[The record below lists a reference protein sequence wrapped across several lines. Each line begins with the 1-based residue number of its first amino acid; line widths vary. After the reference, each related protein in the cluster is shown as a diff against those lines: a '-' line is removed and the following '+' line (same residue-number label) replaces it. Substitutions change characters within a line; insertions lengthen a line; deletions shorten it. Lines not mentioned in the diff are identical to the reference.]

1 MACVIGKGRE
11 SSFQTNKDLMF
22 ITVESGATKTAWRAV
37 YEDGSV
43 LSAQTAGL
51 SPTCLDPEHSQEIV
65 RKAIPAINPKGRSVE
80 EIYFYGAGLVSRES
94 CAALEEA
101 LQMWCPMASVHFYSD
116 ILAAARALFED
127 GSGVVAIMGTGSNS
141 CLYENGEI
149 VRNIRPGGY
158 ILGDEGSGV
167 SLGRAFLADLVK
179 GLVPKNVE
187 DDFQKEF
194 GLDYPQIVRKVYKE
208 QAASAFMASLAPFIL
223 AHKEDRYIRELTE
236 DCLESFI
243 RRALSRYAE
252 DAADKEA
259 ARRIGVVGSFGNA
272 CEDMLR
278 EIGSRYGLEFVRF
291 IKSPIDELVT
301 YHSKRHGI

>member
-1 MACVIGKGRE
+1 
-11 SSFQTNKDLMF
+11 MF

-43 LSAQTAGL
+43 RSVQTAGL
-51 SPTCLDPEHSQEIV
+51 SPTCLDSDHTQEIV
-65 RKAIPAINPKGRSVE
+65 RKAIPELNPEGRLVD
-80 EIYFYGAGLVSRES
+80 EIFFYGAGLVSQES
-94 CAALEEA
+94 WAPLEET
-101 LQMWCPMASVHFYSD
+101 LQIWCPMATTHFYSD
-116 ILAAARALFED
+116 ILAAARALFGD

-179 GLVPKNVE
+179 GLVPRTIEKA
-187 DDFQKEF
+187 FQKEF
-194 GLDYPQIVRKVYKE
+194 GLDYSQIVMKVYKE

-223 AHKEDRYIRELTE
+223 THKEDPYISDLIE

-243 RRALSRYAE
+243 KRALARYVSEASDK
-252 DAADKEA
+252 DAARK
-259 ARRIGVVGSFGNA
+259 IGVVGSFGSA
-272 CEDMLR
+272 CGEKLR
-278 EIGSRYGLEFVRF
+278 ETGHRHGLEFVKF

-301 YHSKRHGI
+301 YHRTRHGI